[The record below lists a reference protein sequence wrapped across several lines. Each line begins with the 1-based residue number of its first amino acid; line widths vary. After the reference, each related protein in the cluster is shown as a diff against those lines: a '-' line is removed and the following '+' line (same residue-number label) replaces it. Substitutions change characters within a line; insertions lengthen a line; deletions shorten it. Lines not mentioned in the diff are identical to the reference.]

1 MVDGHGRVVDYAR
14 ISVTDRCNLR
24 CIYCMPEE
32 GVASIPH
39 REILTFEEILWICRC
54 LAGLGVSKIK
64 ITGGEPLVRKN
75 CASLIGQIK
84 KVEGI
89 EKVTL
94 TTNGLC
100 LKDQMKALAD
110 AGVDAVNISLD
121 TLDAR
126 SFFQITRREGLEQV
140 LEGIREALKYPKISV
155 KINSVP
161 VCTDAET
168 LVGLAGLA
176 KNAPVHVRFIEM
188 MPVGYG
194 KGFPLCDEES
204 IRTVLEAAYGSMVP
218 CKQQY
223 GNGPGHYFALPGFQG
238 RIGFISA
245 MTHQFCDRCNRVR
258 LTADGYLRACLQYE
272 TGRDLKQLMRS
283 GCSDKELCAA
293 IAQVIVNKPACH
305 NFYHNNIIQEEGRG
319 MSQIGG

>member
-1 MVDGHGRVVDYAR
+1 MVDNYGRVIDYAR

-24 CIYCMPEE
+24 CIYCMPED
-32 GVASIPH
+32 GIASIPH
-39 REILTFEEILWICRC
+39 REILTFDEILWICKC
-54 LAGLGVSKIK
+54 LADLGVRKIK

-84 KVEGI
+84 RIQGI

-100 LKDQMKALAD
+100 LKEQMKALAD

-121 TLDAR
+121 TLDPNI
-126 SFFQITRREGLEQV
+126 FFQITRREGLGLV
-140 LEGIREALKYPKISV
+140 LEGIREALKYPQISV

-161 VCTDAET
+161 VFSDAET
-168 LVGLAGLA
+168 LTGLAGLA
-176 KNAPVHVRFIEM
+176 KDNLLHVRFIEM

-194 KGFPLCDEES
+194 KNFPFCGEES
-204 IRTVLEAAYGSMVP
+204 IRTVLEAAYGPMVP
-218 CKQQY
+218 CKAQY
-223 GNGPGHYFALPGFQG
+223 GNGPGRYFALPGFQG
-238 RIGFISA
+238 KIGFISA

-258 LTADGYLRACLQYE
+258 LTADGYMKACLQYE
-272 TGRDLKQLMRS
+272 TGCDLKQLMRK
-283 GCSDKELCAA
+283 GCSDRELCAA
-293 IAQVIVNKPACH
+293 IAQVIAEKPVCH
-305 NFYHNNIIQEEGRG
+305 NFYHNDTIQEEGRS